1 MTDITGVVQKIETR
15 DVAGGK
21 KAYNI
26 VVGGERYGAGLYAP
40 KCKEGDYVKFELD
53 ESRGYKNVGRN
64 SLKVN
69 AKGPPPEAVA
79 EAAATAAKAA
89 APEGGQKQETQETIE
104 RQSASN
110 TAIAF
115 LAVAQAADALGLPAS
130 GAKGKKLEA
139 LDILLEKYA
148 TYFYERNTGKDW
160 KDLKPAKTKDEAEVA
175 EGEVDTDDAVAE
187 EAAADTDG
195 WQ

>member
-1 MTDITGVVQKIETR
+1 MTDITGVVQEIQVK

-26 VVGGERYGAGLYAP
+26 VVAGQAYGAGLYAP
-40 KCKEGDYVKFELD
+40 KCKVGDYVKFELD
-53 ESRGYKNVGRN
+53 EARGYKNVGRN

-69 AKGPPPEAVA
+69 QKGAPPEAVA
-79 EAAATAAKAA
+79 EAAATAGVAKDA
-89 APEGGQKQETQETIE
+89 GGGAKQETIE

-110 TAIAF
+110 TAVAF

-130 GAKGKKLEA
+130 GTKGKKLEA
-139 LDILLEKYA
+139 LDILLEKY
-148 TYFYERNTGKDW
+148 TSYFYERNTGKEW
-160 KDLKPAKTKDEAEVA
+160 KDLVTKKEAAK
-175 EGEVDTDDAVAE
+175 E
-187 EAAADTDG
+187 EAAAPDDTAVEAEAAADDG

>member
-26 VVGGERYGAGLYAP
+26 VVAGERYGAGLYAP

-69 AKGPPPEAVA
+69 SKGPPPEAVA
-79 EAAATAAKAA
+79 EAQATAAKAA
-89 APEGGQKQETQETIE
+89 APEGGQKQETIE

-139 LDILLEKYA
+139 LDILLEKYT

-160 KDLKPAKTKDEAEVA
+160 KDLKPAKSKGEAEVA

-187 EAAADTDG
+187 EAAADTGD